1 MKDQDWVGA
10 AILALGLV
18 LASLFIANAIT
29 DFRAGDRH
37 VEVKGLSEREVM
49 ADLAIWPITYNV
61 SATSLDELRGRM
73 ERADEAVIAFLKLNG
88 FSDDEITRTPPRVND
103 RWLHSYDNQRPSE
116 RYTIER
122 TLTLRTSQI
131 QATRQAMDQSAEL
144 LSQGVPLS
152 PNWGS
157 TSQFLFTGLEQIKP
171 EMIAE
176 ATADA
181 RRAASQFAEDSGSE
195 VGPIRSARQGFFT
208 INERDP
214 TSPEVKLVR
223 VVTTIEYFLTD

>member
-1 MKDQDWVGA
+1 MKDNDWVSA
-10 AILALGLV
+10 ALLAIGLILGSV
-18 LASLFIANAIT
+18 FIANAIT
-29 DFRAGDRH
+29 DFRSGDRH
-37 VEVKGLSEREVM
+37 VQVKGLAEREVQ
-49 ADLAIWPITYNV
+49 ANLAIWPITYTV
-61 SATSLDELRGRM
+61 SASELDALRSRM

-88 FSDDEITRTPPRVND
+88 FSDDEIKRTPPRVND
-103 RWLHSYDNQRPSE
+103 RWLNSYDNQRPAE
-116 RYTIER
+116 RYTTER
-122 TLTLRTSQI
+122 TLTLRTNRI
-131 QATRQAMDQSAEL
+131 VATRQAMDQSAEL

-157 TSQFLFTGLEQIKP
+157 TSQFLFTDLEQIKP

-181 RRAASQFAEDSGSE
+181 RRAASQFAEDSGST
-195 VGPIRSARQGFFT
+195 VGAIRSARQGFFT

-214 TSPEVKLVR
+214 TSPEIKLVR